1 MIPDPMDVTDTSHER
16 AGRCKFFNCKNP
28 AITEVELPYADGLR
42 RVPLC
47 AFHHDWVLKM
57 DQTPQRARGRLDRQ

>member
-1 MIPDPMDVTDTSHER
+1 MIPDPMDVTDTRHEQ
-16 AGRCKFFNCKNP
+16 AGRCRFFTCENR
-28 AITEVELPYADGLR
+28 AVAEVELPYADGFR

-57 DQTPQRARGRLDRQ
+57 DHGSPS

>member
-1 MIPDPMDVTDTSHER
+1 MNPDPMDVTDTSHEQ

-28 AITEVELPYADGLR
+28 AIAEVELPYADGLR

-57 DQTPQRARGRLDRQ
+57 DHEPQS